1 MWERVVHPFVRALDD
16 TGRRFL
22 NYMGFFVAMLL
33 CAIATILIDASMYL
47 SAGVFG
53 FLGATG
59 LVLFGVYIFRDF
71 RKVRERKR
79 ELAAAERRTLTQRGG
94 LYRAKAIMASV
105 PKLAGRL
112 KTGVTATAGRA
123 RFWKRRN
130 RAE

>member
-59 LVLFGVYIFRDF
+59 LVLFGVYILRDF
-71 RKVRERKR
+71 RKVRERNAS
-79 ELAAAERRTLTQRGG
+79 LLRRSG
-94 LYRAKAIMASV
+94 A
-105 PKLAGRL
+105 P
-112 KTGVTATAGRA
+112 
-123 RFWKRRN
+123 
-130 RAE
+130 